1 VALLPFVQ
9 LVTCQPSIS
18 FPFNAQLPPV
28 ARIDQFFSYSF
39 SELTFHSDSKI
50 TYSLGNH
57 PSWLSI
63 ESGSRRLYG
72 TPKEGDVPAGQIVGQ
87 TVDIIA
93 TDDKGSTTM
102 GATVVVSREPA
113 PSIQV
118 PLKDQIKNFGNFSA
132 PSSILVYPSV
142 DFNFSFDRNTFGK
155 PGLNYYAVSDDSSPL
170 PAWIKFDEP
179 SLTFSGRTPPLESLV
194 QPPQTFIF
202 SLVASDVVGFSASWL
217 RFSIVVGSHKLTTDN
232 PIVTLNATRGTAVNY
247 DGLEHG
253 IKLDGK
259 QISPGQ
265 LSVTT
270 KDMPGWLSYDDK
282 TGKLQGTPKDGDHAA
297 NITITFKDSFSDGL
311 DVLVIVNVAT
321 GLFESTFEDMEIRPG
336 GKFDLD
342 LAKYF
347 KDPSDVV
354 VKVSTNP
361 SQDWLK
367 LSGLKLSS
375 DVPKTSKGS
384 FKLFIDASSKTSDL
398 REKVAVNV
406 SLLALDGTTTTV
418 TSVSSTSAATN
429 SVTGTG
435 GANSDDK
442 EAQPGHLNTGK
453 ILLAIIIPVLVV
465 AILLMV
471 LVCYFRR
478 RRAGKSY
485 LGSKYRTKIS
495 HPVASSLQ
503 VNSLHPSM
511 REVASVEGFVHTE
524 TEVFKPAK
532 AQFSDEI
539 SPASSQRR
547 SSETLGGIS
556 ASDMPPSV
564 MVDAARRTTIRSVSN
579 FASEDGRHSWVTI
592 DGGHG
597 GGIAPSDKSFR
608 TQQSDATYSDGT
620 RQLFPGAN
628 HGPRKDVGLE
638 ITLPTLNE
646 LPSVQPTP
654 LLADEEASRPFSR
667 HSIGGHSAKTS
678 SSAALPTGPNDNYTT
693 APLRKWPT
701 GSTTRFDASE
711 ANWVTLAESEAGE
724 SISELR
730 KPDAVALRSTRPWN

>member
-1 VALLPFVQ
+1 
-9 LVTCQPSIS
+9 
-18 FPFNAQLPPV
+18 
-28 ARIDQFFSYSF
+28 
-39 SELTFHSDSKI
+39 
-50 TYSLGNH
+50 
-57 PSWLSI
+57 
-63 ESGSRRLYG
+63 
-72 TPKEGDVPAGQIVGQ
+72 
-87 TVDIIA
+87 
-93 TDDKGSTTM
+93 
-102 GATVVVSREPA
+102 
-113 PSIQV
+113 
-118 PLKDQIKNFGNFSA
+118 
-132 PSSILVYPSV
+132 
-142 DFNFSFDRNTFGK
+142 
-155 PGLNYYAVSDDSSPL
+155 
-170 PAWIKFDEP
+170 
-179 SLTFSGRTPPLESLV
+179 
-194 QPPQTFIF
+194 
-202 SLVASDVVGFSASWL
+202 
-217 RFSIVVGSHKLTTDN
+217 
-232 PIVTLNATRGTAVNY
+232 
-247 DGLEHG
+247 
-253 IKLDGK
+253 
-259 QISPGQ
+259 
-265 LSVTT
+265 
-270 KDMPGWLSYDDK
+270 MPGWLSYDDK

-730 KPDAVALRSTRPWN
+730 KPDAVALRSTRPWNEADSSKSFATDLSFDSCENWRVIGRQSPTKTEKSYKELVDEIPFHLSRHCSTRQGAQPGERGPSPDPVSPIQWEDDVPSSFASGRIGSTVSKLSHMSSIRAEGVQMSGGRGRGDGLWTRDHSAKMSDGSYKVFI